1 MTYLGCDTLDHLCE
15 LKFNATAVLPETKEL
30 LVSGAKSKD
39 GSCGFLPSYKSAF
52 LLYQQD
58 QHLQNRVPE
67 KMKIAFNSDNALVLL
82 PTNMFML
89 VWKRCVCVCVGVV
102 VVGGIEGDVG
112 GSIAEV
118 RKCSN
123 YSRGSV
129 SDL

>member
-30 LVSGAKSKD
+30 LVSGVKSKD

-58 QHLQNRVPE
+58 QHLQNLVPE

-82 PTNMFML
+82 PTGL
-89 VWKRCVCVCVGVV
+89 EEVCVCVCVCVGVV
-102 VVGGIEGDVG
+102 VVVG
-112 GSIAEV
+112 E
-118 RKCSN
+118 
-123 YSRGSV
+123 
-129 SDL
+129 

>member
-1 MTYLGCDTLDHLCE
+1 MFSQMFELECVQVWLTYLGCDTLDHLCE

-58 QHLQNRVPE
+58 QHLQNLVPE

-89 VWKRCVCVCVGVV
+89 VWKRCVYVCVCVGVV
-102 VVGGIEGDVG
+102 VVVVVG
-112 GSIAEV
+112 E
-118 RKCSN
+118 
-123 YSRGSV
+123 
-129 SDL
+129 

>member
-15 LKFNATAVLPETKEL
+15 LKFNATAMSPETKEL

-58 QHLQNRVPE
+58 QHLQNPVPE

-82 PTNMFML
+82 PTDMFMF
-89 VWKRCVCVCVGVV
+89 VWKRCVHVCVCW
-102 VVGGIEGDVG
+102 GGGGGTEGDVG

>member
-39 GSCGFLPSYKSAF
+39 GSCGFLLSYKSAF

-89 VWKRCVCVCVGVV
+89 VWKRCVCVCVVV